1 VFLAE
6 GATQTVGEVALAGCP
21 VADVGTQACG
31 IDAAQVAEVATQ
43 CTLAEEMEAP
53 PIEISI
59 GRQLHPA
66 QARAL
71 ERAEEAAARIEQV
84 QAQVEA
90 RAARYEVPA
99 RTGGRQARKEAVRR
113 RAAAAGMDVLGWTV
127 AKERSTDL
135 ADTLVLIEQRLD
147 VGRERWMRQQRGGEV
162 DQRTFLQAAQAA
174 GIEVGVPL

>member
-1 VFLAE
+1 MLRRQVGRTGWTRVVLAE

-84 QAQVEA
+84 QVRRWRRGRHGMRCTRGQ
-90 RAARYEVPA
+90 AAVKQGR
-99 RTGGRQARKEAVRR
+99 RRSDGGRRR
-113 RAAAAGMDVLGWTV
+113 LAWTC
-127 AKERSTDL
+127 
-135 ADTLVLIEQRLD
+135 
-147 VGRERWMRQQRGGEV
+147 
-162 DQRTFLQAAQAA
+162 
-174 GIEVGVPL
+174 